1 MQTLHARAGT
11 SRRHHLAHL
20 LEALAPADGAAPA
33 TVDGIHLVRSVAA
46 LAQVPWRGP
55 CVIIF
60 GHGGHAGSYAVLPTA
75 APWDVP
81 GWLGPGEPG
90 PALVVAI
97 DLQSAAELLLAIGR
111 RRARVTAVPGIVTL
125 LRGAMADAVL
135 RLLRALRSAEEARI
149 LGPGIVRE
157 LLYRVLTGP
166 QGGIVAMTLRHHGHL
181 GRIGRVL
188 RRLHAGMG
196 GQINVAALAREAGMS
211 ATSFHHHFKAV
222 TGTTPLQ
229 YLKTARLHRARLLMA
244 QEGISASAASH
255 RVGYESSSQFSR
267 EFKRQFGRPPGSEA
281 ARMRRALFG
290 GRDYHVDG
298 NTGAC

>member
-1 MQTLHARAGT
+1 MQIPRARHRP
-11 SRRHHLAHL
+11 SLARL
-20 LEALAPADGAAPA
+20 LDALAPPDGATPGP
-33 TVDGIHLVRSVAA
+33 VDGVHLVRSIAA
-46 LAQVPWRGP
+46 LAHVPWRGP
-55 CVIIF
+55 CVVVF
-60 GHGGHAGSYAVLPTA
+60 GHGGHGGSYTVLPTP

-81 GWLGPGEPG
+81 GWAGAGEPG

-97 DLQSAAELLLAIGR
+97 DLQSAAELLLAIEQRG
-111 RRARVTAVPGIVTL
+111 ARVAAVPGVATL
-125 LRGAMADAVL
+125 LGGAMADAVL
-135 RLLRALRSAEEARI
+135 RLLRALRSPVEARI

-166 QGGIVAMTLRHHGHL
+166 QSGIVGVALRHHGHL

-188 RRLHAGMG
+188 RRMHAGIG
-196 GQINVAALAREAGMS
+196 GRIDVTALAREAGMS

-267 EFKRQFGRPPGSEA
+267 EFKRQFGRPPASEA
-281 ARMRRALFG
+281 ARMRQALFG
-290 GRDYHVDG
+290 QRDYHALR
-298 NTGAC
+298 NTETS